1 MQRAVDSRAKQG
13 TAQNKGRTPQFP
25 ISAKIPRPS
34 TLTGFM
40 PRIARAVAVGLPHH
54 VTQRGNNRR
63 LIFDCD
69 QDRLL
74 YLKLLRA
81 YSERHSLRIWG
92 YCLMDNHVHLIV
104 VPGHPDSLART
115 LRQTHADYA
124 RYSNIKRCATGH
136 FWQNRYF
143 SCVLDTTHCW
153 QALAYIEKNPVRAGM
168 VTQPTEWRW
177 SSARAHLG
185 ARDRGSW
192 LDLTGWRKMYNS
204 NQWQKVLQT
213 TVADEAQA
221 DRIRAASRTGR
232 PLGHINFV
240 RKLER
245 RLQRRLTLGKPGRP
259 PRTARTPS

>member
-1 MQRAVDSRAKQG
+1 
-13 TAQNKGRTPQFP
+13 
-25 ISAKIPRPS
+25 
-34 TLTGFM
+34 M

-63 LIFDCD
+63 RIFDSD

-81 YSERHSLRIWG
+81 YSERHGLRLWG

-104 VPGHPDSLART
+104 VPSRGDSLARA
-115 LRQTHADYA
+115 LRQTHSDYA
-124 RYSNIKRCATGH
+124 RYLNIIRRTTGH

-143 SCVLDTTHCW
+143 SCALDPIHCW
-153 QALAYIEKNPVRAGM
+153 QALAYVENNPVRAGM
-168 VTQPTEWRW
+168 VTHPAEWRW
-177 SSARAHLG
+177 SSARTHLG
-185 ARDRGSW
+185 DQDSGSW
-192 LDLTGWRKMYNS
+192 LDLTDWRAIYNS
-204 NQWQKVLQT
+204 NQWRKVLRT

-232 PLGHINFV
+232 PLGPVTFV

-245 RLQRRLTLGKPGRP
+245 RLQRRLTFGKPGRP
-259 PRTARTPS
+259 PRTSQIHA